1 MFFFMNAFTCAANA
15 GHSIVGRC
23 IKNIIMKNL
32 IFIAFALAV
41 IAAAPA
47 FSQNPIPDADTLEN
61 PVQEG
66 DPAVRTL
73 PPRLD
78 YVDDKRRITAE
89 EVPDPVRQSLESS
102 AQYTDWQRAS
112 IHHDKNRDEY
122 IVEFSGEGRST
133 TYRFNK
139 EGKPVIEDK

>member
-1 MFFFMNAFTCAANA
+1 
-15 GHSIVGRC
+15 
-23 IKNIIMKNL
+23 MKKL
-32 IFIAFALAV
+32 IFLSLALTL

-47 FSQNPIPDADTLEN
+47 HSQNPIPDPDTLQN

-78 YVDDKRRITAE
+78 YVDDKQRITAD

-102 AQYTDWQRAS
+102 AQYTDWQKSTIYR
-112 IHHDKNRDEY
+112 DKNRDEY
-122 IVEFSGEGRST
+122 IVEFSSEGKTT

-139 EGKPVIEDK
+139 EGKPVVEDE

>member
-1 MFFFMNAFTCAANA
+1 MKKL
-15 GHSIVGRC
+15 I
-23 IKNIIMKNL
+23 NILMVL
-32 IFIAFALAV
+32 TL

-47 FSQNPIPDADTLEN
+47 FSQNPIPEPDTLQN

-78 YVDDKRRITAE
+78 YVDDKQRITAA

-102 AQYTDWQRAS
+102 AHYTDWQKATLY
-112 IHHDKNRDEY
+112 HDKNRDEY
-122 IVEFSGEGRST
+122 IVEFSSQGKST
-133 TYRFNK
+133 TYRFNN
-139 EGKPVIEDK
+139 EGKPIVEEE

>member
-1 MFFFMNAFTCAANA
+1 
-15 GHSIVGRC
+15 
-23 IKNIIMKNL
+23 MKKLML
-32 IFIAFALAV
+32 ISLALTL

-47 FSQNPIPDADTLEN
+47 FSQNPIPDADTLQN

-78 YVDDKRRITAE
+78 YVDDKQRITAG
-89 EVPDPVRQSLESS
+89 EVPDAVRQSLESS
-102 AQYTDWQRAS
+102 AQYTDWQKAT
-112 IHHDKNRDEY
+112 IYHDKNRDEY
-122 IVEFSGEGRST
+122 IVEFYTQGKST

-139 EGKPVIEDK
+139 EGKPVVEGD